1 MSNRVYPYKDVD
13 MVMGCNV
20 VMKRFNR
27 RKERLINER
36 PKWADPFAPNLEARI
51 KNALKIL
58 GVNTKD
64 VQTAATRVLKSEVKQ
79 AITDLKTFKIQLE
92 IDFEEEPEKG
102 ELILKKLGFD
112 RHYKE
117 ASKEE
122 QEGSIEMLWAFNEN
136 MTPELR
142 QEIID
147 SGTKAELIDGLLGM
161 GDVISDLN
169 VDQEDLKDSTKKDTA
184 VNVDE
189 LNAIYKQVIG
199 ICKLAPRFLPDV
211 PSASDDFSF
220 SKIISM
226 LH

>member
-1 MSNRVYPYKDVD
+1 ML
-13 MVMGCNV
+13 MGSKV

-27 RKERLINER
+27 HKEKLVNER
-36 PKWADPFAPNLEARI
+36 PKWADPYGPNLEARI
-51 KNALKIL
+51 KAALKIL

-64 VQTAATRVLKSEVKQ
+64 VQTAVTRVLKSELRQ
-79 AITDLKTFKIQLE
+79 AITDLVTFKIQLE
-92 IDFEEEPEKG
+92 IDFEDEPEKG

-117 ASKEE
+117 ASLQE
-122 QEGSIEMLWAFNEN
+122 QEGSIEMLSAFNEN

-147 SGTKAELIDGLLGM
+147 SGTRAELIDGLLGM
-161 GDVISDLN
+161 RDVVADLN

-189 LNAIYKQVIG
+189 LNAIYQQVIG
-199 ICKLAPRFLPDV
+199 ICKLAPRFLTDV
-211 PSASDDFSF
+211 PTAEEDFSF
-220 SKIISM
+220 RKIVSR